1 MTAKLYSVWLVP
13 KTAVVVVLDDA
24 ELDDEAAV
32 SSSVVLSELLLASDC
47 EELETLLSE
56 EVVSEEVEVLLDDFL
71 VEDLC

>member
-13 KTAVVVVLDDA
+13 KTAVVVALDDA

-56 EVVSEEVEVLLDDFL
+56 EVVSEEVEVLLDDFW

>member
-1 MTAKLYSVWLVP
+1 MTAKLYNVWLVP
-13 KTAVVVVLDDA
+13 KTAVVVALDDA

>member
-1 MTAKLYSVWLVP
+1 MTAKLYNVWLVP
-13 KTAVVVVLDDA
+13 KTAVVVALDDA

-56 EVVSEEVEVLLDDFL
+56 EVVSEEVEVLLDDFW